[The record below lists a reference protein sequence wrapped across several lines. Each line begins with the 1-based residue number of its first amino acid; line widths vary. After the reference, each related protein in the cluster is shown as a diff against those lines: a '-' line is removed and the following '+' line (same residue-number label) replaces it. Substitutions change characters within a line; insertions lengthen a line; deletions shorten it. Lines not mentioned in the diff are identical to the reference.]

1 MRLKPRATFGWMQG
15 KRLNST
21 HRFGTTGT
29 PLHEVR
35 SIPFCGFREHLCTET
50 NDFIGSTVHLLDQT
64 YDHNSARMP
73 GYLSNMKSLTWF
85 KRCDPGS
92 FWPLSHRLAHER
104 TCLRPYPAANP
115 RASAARP
122 DTPGDRSIR
131 TCGGHDLYEPAIH
144 SARYRITPTGVDS
157 FLRVVIT
164 PCRSTSVHSCA
175 RCAECGL

>member
-73 GYLSNMKSLTWF
+73 GYLSNMKNLTCF

-92 FWPLSHRLAHER
+92 FWPLCRSKWGKNKSRR
-104 TCLRPYPAANP
+104 THLPSRARTQYHTP
-115 RASAARP
+115 RALPTSLHR
-122 DTPGDRSIR
+122 
-131 TCGGHDLYEPAIH
+131 H
-144 SARYRITPTGVDS
+144 SDS
-157 FLRVVIT
+157 
-164 PCRSTSVHSCA
+164 P
-175 RCAECGL
+175 